1 MELYDWQLEP
11 LFGLEW
17 PHDLDTGLSLEQMR
31 MGDSDECLL
40 INWTAM
46 FSTELIG
53 EGRERGMRGA
63 SLNPVTITTYG
74 NIYLIYKAP

>member
-1 MELYDWQLEP
+1 
-11 LFGLEW
+11 
-17 PHDLDTGLSLEQMR
+17 

-74 NIYLIYKAP
+74 NIYLI